1 MKSLCAV
8 ALNILIIMFLITLK
22 TDVYAGITQSGINNK
37 IQLFIK
43 NKPVKAMIYGLWVN
57 GVPISINAVGE
68 SMTAVPA
75 TTDMHFRIGGVTE
88 TILTTILM
96 QMVEQKK
103 ISLDD
108 KVARWYPNLPNA
120 NRVTLKMLANC
131 TSGYS
136 DYVYN
141 KKFINEVTNHPFKQ
155 WSDQSLLDY
164 AMIQAPLF
172 QPGMNQA
179 YSHTDYVILSSIL
192 SKVSNKPLHELFQSS
207 VLAKLKMNNTL
218 FRRTASIPSPVL
230 HSFSQDR
237 SVYED
242 ATFWDPSWTSFGAMV
257 SNINDLGLWA
267 NAWMHG
273 SLLTEQSL
281 QILRAPDTV
290 GKGRNRSDLYFAM
303 GFVIANHWLIQNPSF
318 GGYSGI
324 FAVLPEK
331 GIVFIAFNTLKP
343 GDLTNENFSV
353 ALWQQLAMDLAP
365 EYPLPKFK

>member
-1 MKSLCAV
+1 MKSR
-8 ALNILIIMFLITLK
+8 ALTILSIIFLITLQTK
-22 TDVYAGITQSGINNK
+22 GYADINQSGIDNK
-37 IQLFIK
+37 IQMFIK
-43 NKPVKAMIYGLWVN
+43 NKPVKAMIYGLWIN
-57 GVPISINAVGE
+57 GVPISVNAIGE

-88 TILTTILM
+88 TMLTTILM

-108 KVARWYPNLPNA
+108 KVAQWYPNLPNA
-120 NRVTLKMLANC
+120 NHVTLRMLANC

-141 KKFINEVTNHPFKQ
+141 KKFINAVTSHPFKQ
-155 WSDQSLLDY
+155 WYDQELLDY
-164 AMIQAPLF
+164 AMMQAPLF
-172 QPGMNQA
+172 QPGMSQA
-179 YSHTDYVILSSIL
+179 YSHTDYVLLSSIL
-192 SKVSNKPLHELFQSS
+192 SKASNKPLHELFQSS
-207 VLAKLKMNNTL
+207 ILSKLKMENTL

-257 SNINDLGLWA
+257 STIHDLGLWA
-267 NAWMHG
+267 NAWMRG
-273 SLLTEQSL
+273 SLLAEQST

-290 GKGRNRSDLYFAM
+290 GKGTNKRDLYFAM
-303 GFVIANHWLIQNPSF
+303 GFVVVNHWLVQNPSF

-331 GIVFIAFNTLKP
+331 GIVFIAFNTLQQTDSTNKNLSM
-343 GDLTNENFSV
+343 DL
-353 ALWQQLAMDLAP
+353 WHQLAKDLAP